1 MSKKPKIEIL
11 SKPRVLGA
19 SVSVRVRFNYD
30 SESFEYGFSIP
41 VSKIQGSSLEHI
53 LKQLYEEKKPVAINV
68 DVPDT
73 IDW

>member
-11 SKPRVLGA
+11 SKPRVFGA

-30 SESFEYGFSIP
+30 SGSFEYGFNIP
-41 VSKIQGSSLEHI
+41 VSKVQSSSLESI
-53 LKQLYEEKKPVAINV
+53 LKQLYEEKKPVTINV
-68 DVPDT
+68 DVPDS